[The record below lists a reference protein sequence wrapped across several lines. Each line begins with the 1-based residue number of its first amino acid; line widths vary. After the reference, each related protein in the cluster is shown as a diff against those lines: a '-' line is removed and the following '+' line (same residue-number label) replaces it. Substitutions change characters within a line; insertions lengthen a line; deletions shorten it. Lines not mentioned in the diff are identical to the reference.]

1 MANLTITEELIV
13 LFIDENEGSFV
24 HIDPDRLDWA
34 MAAGVI
40 ADLLL
45 LNKINV
51 SGNKLSVI
59 DDAPT
64 GEYLL
69 DPTLSDISQ
78 SKRDRDLLFWLK
90 HTALRAEVLRD
101 LGLRRLVSC
110 GVLRVD
116 EDGVFK
122 RSRWVRDTRKYPSS
136 VDSSEIEVRTR
147 LMEIL
152 LSRNETSQR
161 DSTLIAIV
169 EACDGFSEL
178 MSNDEYQEIEASIE
192 STIHSDSNLQSLA
205 DTIQRGIR
213 MRTPTPTVRG
223 LPVIGNTI
231 EMAGN
236 VGQFLTEQYLK
247 LGPVY
252 RVKVLN
258 REYTVLAGA
267 NANNFVHRH
276 GRDYLR
282 SKETWQDFDQEFGAS
297 RSMVSVDGDDHVK
310 LRKCMR
316 NGYSQR
322 VVSDQLDKVVSIVKR
337 EIGNSEDDKPR
348 RVLYTMQRLVSEQ
361 IGILTTGV
369 SPADYIDDLILFL
382 ETMLLI
388 RVTKARPSL
397 ELSRPRV
404 NRAHR
409 RIKEFSQKVIEA
421 HDPHLRQDRS
431 PDLIDMCLK
440 MHREDPAL
448 VPETDYTLTTLGP
461 YFAGLETA
469 AVATSFVLYAML
481 TQPELMERSRE
492 EAEQFFEGHL
502 SGASALATLDVIG
515 RAMMESLRMWPVTP
529 SIVRTVSNSFDFEG
543 YRIPA
548 GEQVMIATSVPHL
561 LEEYFPNPTEFD
573 IDRYLPGRDEHRQL
587 GAFVPFGVGAHRCL
601 GADFAQLL
609 VMTNIATLIHFF
621 DIKMGSSK
629 YTLKIRPIPTPHP
642 DDGFKVYFEPR
653 KSRASPKTVPQAQ
666 TV

>member
-24 HIDPDRLDWA
+24 HMEPDRLDWST
-34 MAAGVI
+34 AAGVI
-40 ADLLL
+40 ADLLAL
-45 LNKINV
+45 EKV
-51 SGNKLSVI
+51 SISESKLTVL
-59 DDAPT
+59 DDSPT

-69 DPTLSDISQ
+69 DPTLSDIAQ
-78 SKRDRDLLFWLK
+78 SKRSRELMHWLK
-90 HTALRAEVLRD
+90 HAALRADVLRD
-101 LGLRRLVSC
+101 LGLRRLVSS

-136 VDSSEIEVRTR
+136 IDTEVSEVRAR
-147 LMEIL
+147 LMGTL
-152 LSRNETSQR
+152 LSGSEANQR
-161 DSTLIAIV
+161 DSTLIAIA
-169 EACDGFSEL
+169 EACGGFDEL
-178 MSNDEYQEIEASIE
+178 MSTDEYQEIEGSVE
-192 STIHSDSNLQSLA
+192 HTIHSDPNLQFLVA
-205 DTIQRGIR
+205 TIRRGIR

-223 LPVIGNTI
+223 LPVLGNAI

-282 SKETWQDFDQEFGAS
+282 SKETWQDFDQEFKAS
-297 RSMVSVDGDDHVK
+297 RSMVSVDGDDHTK
-310 LRKCMR
+310 LRKGMR
-316 NGYSQR
+316 DGYSQR
-322 VVSDQLDKVVSIVKR
+322 MVSDQLDKVVSIVKR
-337 EIGNSEDDKPR
+337 EIGNSSDDKPR
-348 RVLYTMQRLVSEQ
+348 RAFYTMQRLVSEQ
-361 IGILTTGV
+361 IGVLTTGV

-382 ETMLLI
+382 ETMLLL
-388 RVTKARPSL
+388 RVTKARPSM
-397 ELSRPRV
+397 ELARPRV

-421 HDPHLRQDRS
+421 HDPHLRQNRN

-440 MHREDPAL
+440 MHRDNPNL
-448 VPETDYTLTTLGP
+448 VPETDFRLTTLGP
-461 YFAGLETA
+461 FFAGLETA
-469 AVATSFVLYAML
+469 AVATSFLLYAL
-481 TQPELMERSRE
+481 LKQPELMERSRE
-492 EAEQFFEGHL
+492 EAESVFEGHL
-502 SGASALATLDVIG
+502 NGKSALAKFDVIS
-515 RAMMESLRMWPVTP
+515 RAMMESLRMWPVVP

-548 GEQVMIATSVPHL
+548 GEQVMVATSVPNY
-561 LEEYFPNPTEFD
+561 LEEYFPNPTQFD
-573 IDRYLPGRDEHRQL
+573 IDRYLPDREEHRQP
-587 GAFVPFGVGAHRCL
+587 GAFVPFGVGPHRCL

-609 VMTNIATLIHFF
+609 VMMNAATLIHFF
-621 DIKMGSSK
+621 DIRLSSAK

-653 KSRASPKTVPQAQ
+653 KSHTAYSSKVEAHA
-666 TV
+666 

>member
-1 MANLTITEELIV
+1 MNLTITEELIV
-13 LFIDENEGSFV
+13 LFVDENEGSFV
-24 HIDPDRLDWA
+24 HIDPERLDWST
-34 MAAGVI
+34 AAGVV

-45 LNKINV
+45 LNRISV
-51 SGNKLSVI
+51 SGNKLSVL
-59 DDAPT
+59 DDSPT
-64 GEYLL
+64 NEYLL
-69 DPTLSDISQ
+69 DPTLSEIAQ
-78 SKRDRDLLFWLK
+78 SKRARDLVYWLK

-101 LGLRRLVSC
+101 LALRRLVSC
-110 GVLRVD
+110 GILRVD
-116 EDGVFK
+116 EDGVFR

-136 VDSSEIEVRTR
+136 VDSNLTEVKAR
-147 LMEIL
+147 LMEAL
-152 LSRNETSQR
+152 LSGSETNPR
-161 DSTLIAIV
+161 DSIIIAIV
-169 EACDGFSEL
+169 EACDGFTKL
-178 MSNDEYQEIEASIE
+178 MSNDEHQEIKAAIDQV
-192 STIHSDSNLQSLA
+192 IHSDSNLQSLVE
-205 DTIQRGIR
+205 TIQRGIR
-213 MRTPTPTVRG
+213 MRTPTPTARG

-322 VVSDQLDKVVSIVKR
+322 VVADQLDQVVSIVKR
-337 EIGNSEDDKPR
+337 EVGNSIDDKPR
-348 RVLYTMQRLVSEQ
+348 RVLYTMQHLIAEQ
-361 IGILTTGV
+361 IGHLTTGV

-388 RVTKARPSL
+388 RVTKARPSM

-409 RIKEFSQKVIEA
+409 RIKEFAQKVMEA
-421 HDPHLRQDRS
+421 HDPHLRQDRN

-440 MHREDPAL
+440 MHREEPTL
-448 VPETDYTLTTLGP
+448 VPETDYTMISLGP
-461 YFAGLETA
+461 FFAGLETA
-469 AVATSFVLYAML
+469 AVATSFLLYAML
-481 TQPELMERSRE
+481 TQPELMEKSRE
-492 EAEQFFEGHL
+492 EAARFFEGHL
-502 SGASALATLDVIG
+502 NGSSALASLDVIS
-515 RAMMESLRMWPVTP
+515 RAMMESLRMWPVVP
-529 SIVRTVSNSFDFEG
+529 AIVRTVSNAFDFEG

-548 GEQVMIATSVPHL
+548 GEQVMVATSVPHH
-561 LEEYFPNPTEFD
+561 LEEYFPNPTKFD
-573 IDRYLPGRDEHRQL
+573 IDRYLPGQDEHRQL
-587 GAFVPFGVGAHRCL
+587 GAYVPFGVGAHRCL

-609 VMTNIATLIHFF
+609 VVTNIATLIHCF
-621 DIKMGSSK
+621 DIRLSSPK

-653 KSRASPKTVPQAQ
+653 MSPTSPQSRSHVRTA
-666 TV
+666 

>member
-1 MANLTITEELIV
+1 MANLTITEELIALLV
-13 LFIDENEGSFV
+13 DENEGSFV
-24 HIDPDRLDWA
+24 HIDPDRLDWST
-34 MAAGVI
+34 AAGVI
-40 ADLLL
+40 ADLIL
-45 LNKINV
+45 LNKLDV
-51 SGNKLSVI
+51 SGSKLSVI
-59 DDAPT
+59 DDSPT

-69 DPTLSDISQ
+69 DPTLSDIAQ
-78 SKRDRDLLFWLK
+78 SKRARDLLYWLR

-101 LGLRRLVSC
+101 LGIRRLVSC

-122 RSRWVRDTRKYPSS
+122 RSRWVRDTRKYPVS
-136 VDSSEIEVRTR
+136 VDSSVTEVRTR

-152 LSRNETSQR
+152 LSGRESTQR
-161 DSTLIAIV
+161 DSTLIAIA
-169 EACDGFSEL
+169 EACDGFREL
-178 MSNDEYQEIEASIE
+178 MSNDEYQEIESSIE
-192 STIHSDSNLQSLA
+192 HIIHSDSTLQSLA
-205 DTIQRGIR
+205 ETIQRGIR

-236 VGQFLTEQYLK
+236 VGQFLTDQYLK

-297 RSMVSVDGDDHVK
+297 RSMVSADGDDHVK

-316 NGYSQR
+316 DGYSQR

-337 EIGNSEDDKPR
+337 EISNHNDEKPK

-369 SPADYIDDLILFL
+369 SPAEYIDDLILFL

-388 RVTKARPSL
+388 RVTKARPSM

-421 HDPHLRQDRS
+421 HDPHLRQDRGS
-431 PDLIDMCLK
+431 DLIDMCLR
-440 MHREDPAL
+440 MHREDPTL

-469 AVATSFVLYAML
+469 AVATSFLLYAML
-481 TQPELMERSRE
+481 TQPDLMDRSRE
-492 EAEQFFEGHL
+492 EAAQLFEGHL
-502 SGASALATLDVIG
+502 NGPSALATLDVIS
-515 RAMMESLRMWPVTP
+515 RAMMESLRMWPVIP

-548 GEQVMIATSVPHL
+548 GEQVMVATSVPHH
-561 LEEYFPNPTEFD
+561 LEEYFPNPTVFD

-621 DIKMGSSK
+621 DIKLSSPK

-642 DDGFKVYFEPR
+642 DDGFKVFFEPR
-653 KSRASPKTVPQAQ
+653 STLTHPKQVSQAQ